1 MTAEPERI
9 RMKKKQN
16 PKIPPQT
23 VLPGWPETEKQLW
36 HIPSD
41 VQGSY
46 TGVPEDF
53 EVPVQD
59 ADDL

>member
-1 MTAEPERI
+1 
-9 RMKKKQN
+9 MKKK
-16 PKIPPQT
+16 KDLHLPPQPG
-23 VLPGWPETEKQLW
+23 LNGWPEVEKQLW

-46 TGVPEDF
+46 TGLPEDF